1 MDFNSVA
8 KVLRAW
14 GGEALGQRLQE
25 YRHLLQCWE
34 AVVGPGVARQTRPL
48 GIDDRRVL
56 SVATTSATLSND
68 LTMRRRQILA
78 KLNGLLSPPVVDIK
92 FSSLRCQETQPN
104 NPPPRVVDQKTLW
117 RQHPSRID
125 QMRRTESED
134 GSSPPSAQAAFQQW
148 AAGLQQLG
156 GSLPLCPACESPTPP
171 GELDRW
177 SVCYLCA
184 TKTWANSL
192 ISPAPSDLSE

>member
-1 MDFNSVA
+1 MDFNSLA
-8 KVLRAW
+8 KVLEAW
-14 GGEALGQRLQE
+14 GGEALGQRLRE
-25 YRHLLQCWE
+25 YRHLLHCWE
-34 AVVGPGVARQTRPL
+34 QVVGAAVARQTRPL
-48 GIDDRRVL
+48 GIDERRVL
-56 SVATTSATLSND
+56 AVATASATLSND

-78 KLNGLLSPPVVDIK
+78 QLNGLLSPPLVDIK

-104 NPPPRVVDQKTLW
+104 NPPPIVDPETLW

-148 AAGLQQLG
+148 AERLQQLR
-156 GSLPLCPACESPTPP
+156 GSLPLCPACAAPTPP

-177 SVCYLCA
+177 SVCALCA
-184 TKTWANSL
+184 TKAWPNSP
-192 ISPAPSDLSE
+192 ISPAPPDLSE